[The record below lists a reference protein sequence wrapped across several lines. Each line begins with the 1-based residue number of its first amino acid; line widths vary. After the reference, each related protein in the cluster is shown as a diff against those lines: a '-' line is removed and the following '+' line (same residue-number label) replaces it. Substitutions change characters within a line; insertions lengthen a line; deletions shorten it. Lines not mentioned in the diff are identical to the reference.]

1 MRADTRANYGKVMDA
16 VDGIRSAGVS
26 QLGLLTEK
34 RETED
39 AAPKK

>member
-1 MRADTRANYGKVMDA
+1 MDA

-34 RETED
+34 RETAETP
-39 AAPKK
+39 AKK

>member
-1 MRADTRANYGKVMDA
+1 VMDA

-34 RETED
+34 REQDT
-39 AAPKK
+39 PKK